1 MKNKNLVESFNN
13 AANGIIYTLKNER
26 NIKIHVAAAAVVL
39 LLSLV
44 FQLSRAE
51 FLIVCLTIGFVMV
64 CELFNTAIEII
75 VDIIVDVYHPKA
87 KMIKDIAAGAVLLS
101 AFVSVIV
108 GYFIF
113 FDRMRMT
120 VDQGI
125 KIAKQTPINITVT
138 ALLITMIAVLAL
150 KAKLGKGTPFHGGM
164 PSGHA
169 ALAFAIA
176 TAVALWTED
185 SGVAIL
191 CVLLAFLVIQ
201 SRLEG
206 KIHNKLELFAGAIIG
221 SLVTL
226 LLFQLFV

>member
-1 MKNKNLVESFNN
+1 MKNRNLVESFNN

-87 KMIKDIAAGAVLLS
+87 KIIKDIAAGAVLLS
-101 AFVSVIV
+101 AFVSVVV

-120 VDQGI
+120 VEEGI
-125 KIAKQTPINITVT
+125 KIAKQTPINITVI

-176 TAVALWTED
+176 TSVALWTED
-185 SGVAIL
+185 SGIAIL

-206 KIHNKLELFAGAIIG
+206 KIHNKLELFTGAVIG